1 MDIGRGGT
9 KGEEVAGEPGSK
21 IDCVGEEAKAAG
33 DREGDEL
40 LGRGRR
46 GASMLS

>member
-1 MDIGRGGT
+1 MDIDRGET
-9 KGEEVAGEPGSK
+9 KREEVVGELGAE
-21 IDCVGEEAKAAG
+21 IDCAGEEAKAAG